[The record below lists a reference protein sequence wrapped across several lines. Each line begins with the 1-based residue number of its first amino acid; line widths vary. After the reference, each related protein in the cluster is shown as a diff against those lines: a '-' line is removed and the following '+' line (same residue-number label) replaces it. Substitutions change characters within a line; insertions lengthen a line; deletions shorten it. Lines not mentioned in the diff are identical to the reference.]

1 METFRNIDKF
11 NEELQDRIRTLE
23 LNVEAKSYEDLKKE
37 PDKYKFYESENYITF
52 ILKNREKS
60 GKTLKS
66 LIVFRV
72 HTTLEEVKLK
82 SFSIYGPE
90 LEFMNKATAEEVWE

>member
-1 METFRNIDKF
+1 MESFRNVDKF
-11 NEELQDRIRTLE
+11 NEALQDKIKTLRM
-23 LNVEAKSYEDLKKE
+23 NVEAKSYEDLKKE

-52 ILKNREKS
+52 ILKNREKNS
-60 GKTLKS
+60 KALKS

-72 HTTLEEVKLK
+72 HTTLEEVTLK